1 MRLSIRLLIV
11 AVVLGGLGA
20 LAIPPLQ
27 AYWKTRNAP
36 HFRTSEVSKGTITS
50 VVRSSGTIQP
60 VLRVTIGTFVSGP
73 LKELLVDFNAHVKK
87 DELMARIDPRIYDA
101 AVKRDQA
108 ALATAKAEVSRN
120 MALLQQAINNERRS
134 LALRKA
140 NRDYISD
147 TEMDQFRF
155 NRMSLEAQLE
165 VAKANVEQAQG
176 SLANSEANLAYT
188 EIRAPVDGIIID
200 KKVDQGQTLAATFQM
215 PELFVIAPDMDKKM
229 LVFANVDEADIGHIR
244 QAQETKQ
251 PVSFKVDAYRE
262 EVFTGVVSQV
272 RLNPTTTQN
281 VVTYTVVVEAPNPE
295 LKLLPGM
302 TANLEFQVT
311 QHADVLRVPNA
322 ALRYFP
328 LPVHVRTEDRKLVE
342 GMAEVRTE
350 VEQRREAGLPAE
362 IDSGPR
368 MKRHVW
374 VKKGELLEAV
384 EVTVGISDSKYS
396 ELLAGELTVGTPLAT
411 GLQPKT

>member
-1 MRLSIRLLIV
+1 MRLAIRLLIV
-11 AVVLGGLGA
+11 AVVLGVIGA
-20 LAIPPLQ
+20 VAIPPLQ
-27 AYWKTRNAP
+27 AYWKARNAP
-36 HFRTSEVSKGTITS
+36 QFRLAEVSKGTITS

-73 LKELLVDFNAHVKK
+73 LKELLVDFNTHVKK
-87 DELMARIDPRIYDA
+87 DQLMARIDPRIYEA
-101 AVKRDQA
+101 AFARD
-108 ALATAKAEVSRN
+108 TAGLQTAEADVSRIK
-120 MALLQQAINNERRS
+120 AVLQQAINNERRS

-155 NRMSLEAQLE
+155 NRMSLQAQLE
-165 VAKANVEQAQG
+165 VAMANVEQAKG
-176 SLANSEANLAYT
+176 NLKNSKANLDYT
-188 EIRAPVDGIIID
+188 EIKAPVDGIIID
-200 KKVDQGQTLAATFQM
+200 KKVDAGQTLAATFQM

-244 QAQETKQ
+244 AAKETKQ

-262 EVFTGVVSQV
+262 EVFHGVVAQI

-302 TANLEFQVT
+302 TANLEFQV
-311 QHADVLRVPNA
+311 QKHENVLRVPNA

-328 LPVHVRTEDRKLVE
+328 LPEHVRPEDRKLVE
-342 GMAEVRTE
+342 GLVEARDEQ
-350 VEQRREAGLPAE
+350 EQRREAGLPPE
-362 IDSGPR
+362 IDEGPR

-374 VKKGELLEAV
+374 LKKGELLEAV

-396 ELLAGELTVGTPLAT
+396 ELLAGEAVEGTKLAT

>member
-1 MRLSIRLLIV
+1 
-11 AVVLGGLGA
+11 
-20 LAIPPLQ
+20 
-27 AYWKTRNAP
+27 
-36 HFRTSEVSKGTITS
+36 
-50 VVRSSGTIQP
+50 
-60 VLRVTIGTFVSGP
+60 
-73 LKELLVDFNAHVKK
+73 
-87 DELMARIDPRIYDA
+87 
-101 AVKRDQA
+101 
-108 ALATAKAEVSRN
+108 
-120 MALLQQAINNERRS
+120 
-134 LALRKA
+134 
-140 NRDYISD
+140 
-147 TEMDQFRF
+147 MDQFRF

-165 VAKANVEQAQG
+165 VAKANVEVAQG
-176 SLANSEANLAYT
+176 SLANSVANLEYT
-188 EIRAPVDGIIID
+188 EIKAPVDGIIID

-244 QAQETKQ
+244 QAQESQQ

-262 EVFTGVVSQV
+262 EVFNGVVSQI

-302 TANLEFQVT
+302 TANLEFQVRKH
-311 QHADVLRVPNA
+311 QDVLRVPNA

-328 LPVHVRTEDRKLVE
+328 LPEHVRTEDRKLVE
-342 GMAEVRTE
+342 GM
-350 VEQRREAGLPAE
+350 VEAREEQDQRREAGLPAE
-362 IDSGPR
+362 IDEGPR

-374 VKKGELLEAV
+374 LKKGELLQAV

-396 ELLAGELTVGTPLAT
+396 ELLAGDVPAGTQLAT

>member
-1 MRLSIRLLIV
+1 MRLAIRLLIV

-20 LAIPPLQ
+20 VAIPPLQ

-73 LKELLVDFNAHVKK
+73 LKELLVDFNSHVKK
-87 DELMARIDPRIYDA
+87 DQLMARIDPRIYEA
-101 AVKRDQA
+101 AVARDEA
-108 ALATAKAEVSRN
+108 ALLTAKAEVTRN

-165 VAKANVEQAQG
+165 VAKANVEVAHG
-176 SLANSEANLAYT
+176 SLANSVANLEYT
-188 EIRAPVDGIIID
+188 EIKAPVDGIVID
-200 KKVDQGQTLAATFQM
+200 KKVDAGQTLAASFQM

-311 QHADVLRVPNA
+311 RHADVLRVPNA

-328 LPVHVRTEDRKLVE
+328 LPEHVRTEDRKLVE

-362 IDSGPR
+362 IDAGPR

-384 EVTVGISDSKYS
+384 EVTVGISDNKYS
-396 ELLAGELTVGTPLAT
+396 ELLAGEVTAGTPLAT